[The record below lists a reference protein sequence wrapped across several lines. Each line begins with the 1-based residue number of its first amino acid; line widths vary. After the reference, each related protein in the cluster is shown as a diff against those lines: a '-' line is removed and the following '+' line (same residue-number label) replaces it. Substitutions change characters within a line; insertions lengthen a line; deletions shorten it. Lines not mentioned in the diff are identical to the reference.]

1 MKCFSAV
8 LNRFKIQNQQNQS
21 EIWGQLHPSLL
32 TPLFS
37 CITLTLSPYAFSLP
51 QSTVSPF
58 TSHSSF
64 RGNTDLCSVPII
76 LVTSVQLLNTHI
88 YLISQS
94 PNHSHAFG
102 HVDIVPLNLV
112 WLFVPDRLETKSQSW
127 DKQHESSHPV
137 WKIPS
142 ADCGVACWCRRHFL
156 QHFELLIE
164 HG

>member
-1 MKCFSAV
+1 MKFEDSSIHLCSHCYLVA
-8 LNRFKIQNQQNQS
+8 
-21 EIWGQLHPSLL
+21 LHSHCLL
-32 TPLFS
+32 TL
-37 CITLTLSPYAFSLP
+37 FSLP
-51 QSTVSPF
+51 QSTVFPF
-58 TSHSSF
+58 TSYSSF

-76 LVTSVQLLNTHI
+76 LVTSVQLLNTAHI

-137 WKIPS
+137 WKIQS

-156 QHFELLIE
+156 EHFELLIE
-164 HG
+164 HD